1 MFARCISQ
9 CETLPPRIDDRRAG
23 ALIIARVA
31 GNDRQPVAQRR
42 RRDDQIGLRERMPA
56 LRPSS
61 ASSRHLVVEFGAPA
75 GIGDKFNAEADF
87 GKSHGA
93 DVELLERLRGDEGEH
108 FRFGLGA
115 AQLGEDIRIEQ
126 PTRHRSTPRT
136 GMRPRPRL
144 FYLDAPGSDCQRMR
158 VC

>member
-1 MFARCISQ
+1 VSRETIVSPWHSAVAAMIRSG
-9 CETLPPRIDDRRAG
+9 CENVCPPCGLPR
-23 ALIIARVA
+23 
-31 GNDRQPVAQRR
+31 
-42 RRDDQIGLRERMPA
+42 PA
-56 LRPSS
+56 
-61 ASSRHLVVEFGAPA
+61 AALVVEFGAPA